1 MGAAAGAAFVGNDA
15 WVLAAGAMG
24 RVLGLEVLPNACDK
38 GCMGGAEVCGE
49 QADCSEGEENT
60 CLVAFD
66 AISRVF

>member
-1 MGAAAGAAFVGNDA
+1 MDAEVGAAYA

-24 RVLGLEVLPNACDK
+24 RLLELDVLPNACDK

-49 QADCSEGEENT
+49 QADWSEDEENI

-66 AISRVF
+66 ATSRVF